1 MRTYVATIETSHH
14 HTEVVK
20 RCVAS
25 SRQAAENRMGCG
37 PADPSHSAVDV
48 MTARQAVKAGAH
60 DPKGLLGAKTIFN

>member
-37 PADPSHSAVDV
+37 PRSPSYHTQDV
-48 MTARQAVKAGAH
+48 MTERQAIKIGAY
-60 DPKGLLGAKTIFN
+60 DPKGLLTS

>member
-1 MRTYVATIETSHH
+1 MRTYVATIDRGESWA

-37 PADPSHSAVDV
+37 PASPSHSAVDV
-48 MTARQAVKAGAH
+48 MTAKQAIRIGAY
-60 DPKGLLGAKTIFN
+60 DPKGLLKS

>member
-1 MRTYVATIETSHH
+1 MRTYVATIDRGESWA

-37 PADPSHSAVDV
+37 PRSPSYHTQDV
-48 MTARQAVKAGAH
+48 MTAKQAIKIGAY
-60 DPKGLLGAKTIFN
+60 DPKGLLAS